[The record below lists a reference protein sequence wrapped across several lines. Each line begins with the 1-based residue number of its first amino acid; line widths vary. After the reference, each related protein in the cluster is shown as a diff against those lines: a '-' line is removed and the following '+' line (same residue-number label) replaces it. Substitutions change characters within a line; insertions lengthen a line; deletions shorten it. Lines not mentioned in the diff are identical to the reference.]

1 MPYEPDYSKYSL
13 DELKHAAT
21 QVDRQKYPQ
30 RAANLDKEISL
41 RDKLT
46 IHDQNSWV
54 TRSAEITQ
62 PVSRQTT
69 PQSAEIPFIFRG
81 AAREYFRI
89 WIVNLCLTIITLGI
103 FSAWAKVRKKR
114 YFYSHTIVDGTP
126 FQYLAQPIPILKGRV
141 IAVIGFLLYYL
152 ASTFFTSLLPYVLVA
167 GLVAAPWVIVRSA
180 AFNARYSAFR
190 NMTFKFHGS
199 YIDALKAIYFSVII
213 PSVLIIAVLILIKTR
228 ILRYTQQFVIIAFTV
243 GLIIALQLPLWI
255 RRFKKFIIEFTSYGG
270 RNGLF
275 FATDGQFLKLYFF
288 TGLICLALIIP
299 AAVVAGLVLASLK
312 ESKAVV
318 YIAIALIYVGY
329 VVAYAYLQARSGNLV
344 WNNIQLGPLRFKS
357 TLKTFDLLKLYI
369 TNALGILVSL
379 GLLIPW
385 AVIRTLKYRTDNLKA
400 LPDGDFAEFQ
410 GSDLSNVAA
419 AGAETMDIFDMDI
432 SL

>member
-13 DELKHAAT
+13 DELKQAAT

-30 RAANLDKEISL
+30 RAANLDKEINL
-41 RDKLT
+41 RDELSIESQKYPEPPAGEET
-46 IHDQNSWV
+46 GIVSQPAPP
-54 TRSAEITQ
+54 RPAEIT
-62 PVSRQTT
+62 
-69 PQSAEIPFIFRG
+69 FIFRG
-81 AAREYFRI
+81 VAREYFRI

-114 YFYSHTIVDGTP
+114 YFYSHAFLDGTP

-167 GLVAAPWVIVRSA
+167 GLIAAPWVIVRSA

-190 NMTFKFHGS
+190 NMTFKFTGR
-199 YIDALKAIYFSVII
+199 YIDAVKVIYAWGII
-213 PSVLIIAVLILIKTR
+213 PALVIAMIFSKQERAQLIVL
-228 ILRYTQQFVIIAFTV
+228 
-243 GLIIALQLPLWI
+243 GLIFFIFSLYFPWWI
-255 RRFKKFIIEFTSYGG
+255 RGLKKFIIEYTSYGG
-270 RNGLF
+270 RAGLF
-275 FATDGQFLKLYFF
+275 FASGGQFLKMYF
-288 TGLICLALIIP
+288 TSGLIGLALMIP
-299 AAVVAGLVLASLK
+299 AAVVAGLVLTSLK
-312 ESKAVV
+312 ESKAVFYV
-318 YIAIALIYVGY
+318 AIALIYVGY

-369 TNALGILVSL
+369 TNALGILSSV